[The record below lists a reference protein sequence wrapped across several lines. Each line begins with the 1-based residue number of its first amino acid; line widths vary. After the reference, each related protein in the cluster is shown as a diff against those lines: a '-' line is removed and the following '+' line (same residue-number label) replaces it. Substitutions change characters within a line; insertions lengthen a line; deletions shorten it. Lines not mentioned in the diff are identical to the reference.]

1 MAEEK
6 TAGGI
11 IMIRVLIGPKGTGK
25 TKTFIDMANEALNT
39 EKGNVVC
46 ITKGNRHVF
55 DISSGIRLAN
65 TDDFDI
71 VSEKELFGFVSG
83 MIAQNYDITHIFI
96 DSITKIT
103 NTTVNEF
110 AEVMPA
116 IEKLASKFNV
126 DFTIA
131 ISEEKENAPESI
143 LKYAV
148 NI

>member
-1 MAEEK
+1 
-6 TAGGI
+6 
-11 IMIRVLIGPKGTGK
+11 MIRVLIGPKGTGK

-46 ITKGNRHVF
+46 ITKGTRHVF

-83 MIAQNYDITHIFI
+83 MIAQNYDISHIFI

-116 IEKLASKFNV
+116 LEKLASKFNV

-131 ISEEKENAPESI
+131 ISEEKENAPEGV